1 MSLSIYWWKMV
12 SIWISIL
19 QIVILWKNYLYKP
32 KDTKMATKP
41 YSKTYKTIFLKCWL
55 LKIQSFLP
63 YLTQWK
69 ATAKP
74 YGKSTPAGKDAVW
87 QEWPVHSSLSSQT
100 LKHSSSPF
108 LCTQWIALRTQSL
121 QCSCW
126 AHTTTQL
133 NLLLGLK
140 TVFQRTSFNVDSSF
154 RQNIC
159 SVIKINPHRKV
170 TIFKRLN

>member
-1 MSLSIYWWKMV
+1 M
-12 SIWISIL
+12 
-19 QIVILWKNYLYKP
+19 
-32 KDTKMATKP
+32 
-41 YSKTYKTIFLKCWL
+41 L

-140 TVFQRTSFNVDSSF
+140 TVFQRTSFNVDSTF

-159 SVIKINPHRKV
+159 SVIKINPHWKV
-170 TIFKRLN
+170 TIFKTQLMKVPKTNTKIWETWNDVYTVQDKRNIHRYL

>member
-1 MSLSIYWWKMV
+1 ML
-12 SIWISIL
+12 
-19 QIVILWKNYLYKP
+19 
-32 KDTKMATKP
+32 
-41 YSKTYKTIFLKCWL
+41 F
-55 LKIQSFLP
+55 KIQSFLP
-63 YLTQWK
+63 YLTQLK
-69 ATAKP
+69 AIAKP
-74 YGKSTPAGKDAVW
+74 YGKSTPAGKDAFW

-159 SVIKINPHRKV
+159 SVVKKSTPIEKLLFLKNS
-170 TIFKRLN
+170 TNEGA